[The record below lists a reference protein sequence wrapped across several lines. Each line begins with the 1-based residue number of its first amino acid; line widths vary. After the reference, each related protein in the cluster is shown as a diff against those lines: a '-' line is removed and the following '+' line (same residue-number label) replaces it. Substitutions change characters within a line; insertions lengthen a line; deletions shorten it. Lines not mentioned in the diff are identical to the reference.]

1 LENLPKNKVKVN
13 IEHELIEENT
23 TPQKSQSV
31 FEDFLNQTQEFKT
44 QQRLYRLDKL
54 VVQFNNCV
62 QVTREL
68 AIDNDEM
75 MHLK

>member
-1 LENLPKNKVKVN
+1 MENLPKNKVKVN